1 MKRIIVVDDQ
11 PILGTI
17 YRTKFTAEGHH
28 VDVAADG
35 EQALDLIQSSNP
47 DLVLLDLNLPKIDG
61 LEVLKRIRSQSSF
74 LTLPIIVFS
83 GSARSGVTE
92 EAYAAGATMVLSK
105 SNTSPKHL
113 IEIVNRTLAPTT
125 DSPGAGKVLES
136 PIAQAAVVLE
146 SRAKGHIVLLEDH
159 SETRAIIS
167 LLLSRKGHHV
177 TNVLAHADAMMLAKS
192 NRIDLFLINRGQN
205 DSSTSFCREMR
216 SAFPDMTV
224 IVYSTEA
231 KPAEKEEVLRAGALR
246 YLGTPEE
253 LLDVAEISS
262 SVILDNQRKAA

>member
-11 PILGTI
+11 PILGSI
-17 YRTKFTAEGHH
+17 YRTKFTAEGYQ

-35 EQALDLIQSSNP
+35 EQALALIQSSNP

-61 LEVLKRIRSQSSF
+61 MEVLKKLRAQSSF

-83 GSARSGVTE
+83 GNARLGITE
-92 EAYAAGATMVLSK
+92 AAYAAGATMVLSK
-105 SNTSPKHL
+105 SNTSPKQL
-113 IEIVNRTLAPTT
+113 IEIVNRTLAPTSQT
-125 DSPGAGKVLES
+125 PGTEKIRES
-136 PIAQAAVVLE
+136 PKAQELE
-146 SRAKGHIVLLEDH
+146 FQAKGHIVLLEDH
-159 SETRAIIS
+159 AETRAIIS

-177 TNVLAHADAMMLAKS
+177 TSVFAQADAMMLAKS
-192 NRIDLFLINRGQN
+192 NRIDLFLINRGQS

-216 SAFPDMTV
+216 TVFPGMPV

-253 LLDVAEISS
+253 ILDVAEISS
-262 SVILDNQRKAA
+262 SIIIDSQRKAA

>member
-1 MKRIIVVDDQ
+1 MKRIVVVDDQ

-35 EQALDLIQSSNP
+35 EQALDLIQSSSP

-61 LEVLKRIRSQSSF
+61 IEVLKRIRSQSSF

-83 GSARSGVTE
+83 GSARLGITE
-92 EAYAAGATMVLSK
+92 AAYAAGATMVLSK
-105 SNTSPKHL
+105 SNTSPKQL
-113 IEIVNRTLAPTT
+113 IEIVNRTLAPTS
-125 DSPGAGKVLES
+125 DPRGAGRVRESPLAQAGGVLEF
-136 PIAQAAVVLE
+136 Q
-146 SRAKGHIVLLEDH
+146 AKGHIVLLEDH
-159 SETRAIIS
+159 SDTRAMIS

-177 TNVLAHADAMMLAKS
+177 TSVFAHADAMMLAKS
-192 NRIDLFLINRGQN
+192 NRIDLFLINRGQG

-216 SAFPDMTV
+216 SAFPDMPI

-231 KPAEKEEVLRAGALR
+231 QSAEKDEVLRAGALR

-253 LLDVAEISS
+253 LVDVAEISS
-262 SVILDNQRKAA
+262 SVILESQRKVA